1 MKTLSLAFSTCPND
15 TFMFEALIHNRI
27 DTQDLSY
34 EVTMADIFHLN
45 QMAIAGEPDVVK
57 ISYNTYGLVMD
68 KYELL
73 DAGSALGH
81 NCGPL
86 LISKRPLTMQQ
97 IIDEGLTVGI
107 PGLNTTANLLLT
119 FFAAGLRNKKEYIF
133 NEIMPALISGE
144 IDAGVIIHE
153 NRFTYRNYGLH
164 LIQDLG
170 ENWEKNTK
178 LPIPLG
184 AIVAKRSL
192 GQETILKIAAQLRE
206 SISFAMANRAIV
218 QPFVAENA
226 QEMSAEV
233 QEAHINLYVN
243 EYSLSLGEKGR
254 EAVEQLLQVGRI
266 LGYYRSQCYRSYPI

>member
-1 MKTLSLAFSTCPND
+1 
-15 TFMFEALIHNRI
+15 MFEALIHKRI
-27 DTQDLSY
+27 DTEDLSY
-34 EVTMADIFHLN
+34 EVNMADIFHLN
-45 QMAIAGEPDVVK
+45 QLAIAGEPDVVK

-68 KYELL
+68 NYELL

-86 LISKRPLTMQQ
+86 LISKRALTVEQ
-97 IIDEGLTVGI
+97 IIEEGLTVGI

-119 FFAAGLRNKKEYIF
+119 FFAPGLRNKKEYIF
-133 NEIMPALISGE
+133 HDIMPALVSGE

-153 NRFTYRNYGLH
+153 NRFTYPDYGLR

-192 GQETILKIAAQLRE
+192 GQETIRKVEKQLRE
-206 SISFAMANRAIV
+206 SIEFAFKNKEIV
-218 QPFVAENA
+218 QPFIAEHA
-226 QEMSAEV
+226 QEMLAEV
-233 QEAHINLYVN
+233 QQAHINLYVN

-254 EAVEQLLQVGRI
+254 KAVEQLLQVGRI
-266 LGYYRSQCYRSYPI
+266 LGYYGKTSS

>member
-1 MKTLSLAFSTCPND
+1 
-15 TFMFEALIHNRI
+15 MFEALIHKRI
-27 DTQDLSY
+27 DTEDLSY
-34 EVTMADIFHLN
+34 EVNMADIFHLN
-45 QMAIAGEPDVVK
+45 QLAIAGEPDVVK

-68 KYELL
+68 NYELL

-86 LISKRPLTMQQ
+86 LISKRSLTVEQ

-119 FFAAGLRNKKEYIF
+119 FFAPGLRNKKEYIF
-133 NEIMPALISGE
+133 HDIMPALVSGE

-153 NRFTYRNYGLH
+153 NRFTYPDYGLR

-192 GQETILKIAAQLRE
+192 GQETIRKVEKQLRE
-206 SISFAMANRAIV
+206 SIEFAFKNREIV
-218 QPFVAENA
+218 QPFIAEHA

-233 QEAHINLYVN
+233 QQAHINLYVN

-266 LGYYRSQCYRSYPI
+266 LGYYGKTSS

>member
-1 MKTLSLAFSTCPND
+1 
-15 TFMFEALIHNRI
+15 MFEALIHHRI
-27 DTQDLSY
+27 NTEDLSY
-34 EVTMADIFHLN
+34 QTTMADISHLN
-45 QMAIAGEPDVVK
+45 QMAIGGGPDIVK

-86 LISKRPLTMQQ
+86 LISKHPLTMEQ
-97 IIDEGLTVGI
+97 IIEQDLKVGI

-119 FFAAGLRNKKEYIF
+119 FFAPRLRNKKEYIF
-133 NEIMPALISGE
+133 HEIIPALLSGE

-153 NRFTYRNYGLH
+153 KRFTYPEYGLQ

-170 ENWEKNTK
+170 ANWEKNTQ

-192 GQETILKIAAQLRE
+192 GQETIRKIERQLRD
-206 SISFAMANRAIV
+206 SIMFAFLNREIV
-218 QPFVAENA
+218 QPFVAANA
-226 QEMSAEV
+226 QEMSFEV
-233 QEAHINLYVN
+233 QQAHINLYVN
-243 EYSLSLGEKGR
+243 EYSLSLGQKGR

-266 LGYYRSQCYRSYPI
+266 LGYYGTLSS